1 MRMVFLFSIISL
13 LLSCGG
19 PKSEGEEKQTNTTSK
34 TRISKDSL
42 RKLYVQY
49 ADKIPKPLPEQKK
62 MEKGKLYPVDEA
74 PKDTAF
80 FVFREQLREVIKNK
94 DVFGLLDAVNKDIKC
109 SLDGNNGL
117 SGFVGM
123 WHLDATQVDTLQI
136 WHVLASV
143 LSKGGAFSQGGKYFS
158 APYVNALWPDDY
170 DAIDYGV
177 VTGSGVRMRSAPSTN
192 SSIVKTV
199 SYNIVMILD
208 VGVEEEIN
216 GEQHPWVQ
224 IELLDGRQGYIYG
237 KFVGSPTDYRAG
249 FAYDQYEGWN
259 MDVFLAGE

>member
-19 PKSEGEEKQTNTTSK
+19 PKTEEGEKQTTNK
-34 TRISKDSL
+34 AATRISKDSL
-42 RKLYVQY
+42 RQLYTEYYSKLS
-49 ADKIPKPLPEQKK
+49 KPMPAQKQL
-62 MEKGKLYPVDEA
+62 EKGKLYPVDEA
-74 PKDTAF
+74 LKDTAF
-80 FVFREQLREVIKNK
+80 FVFREQLREVIKNQ
-94 DVFGLLDAVNKDIKC
+94 DVFGLLDAIDKDIKC

-123 WHLDATQVDTLQI
+123 WHLDTKQVDTLQI
-136 WHVLASV
+136 WNVLASV

-177 VTGSGVRMRSAPSTN
+177 VTGSGVRMRSEPSTN

-199 SYNIVMILD
+199 SYNIVMILN
-208 VGVEEEIN
+208 VEGEEEIN
-216 GEQHPWVQ
+216 GERHPWVQ
-224 IELLDGRQGYIYG
+224 AELLDGRQGYIYG

-249 FAYDQYEGWN
+249 FTYDQYEGWN